1 MMMSRNDARVG
12 AAAPLAIAVAAPVLT
27 SAAGWLTYRLGSTTD
42 WSRWTPS
49 DAAAVGIG
57 VLATVAGLRF
67 VTDVASAWRALRR
80 GRPVPA
86 RTGRLAAAAAGSLLA
101 LLAGTGAATASTE
114 TPPVGWLPVEHTAPS
129 PSPSASAWTTPLG
142 SGPPEALRAPAGT
155 PPSPGATPTSSVPS
169 GPSVPPPTRTSTSTS
184 TGDATQVHV
193 VVAGDSLW
201 RITAA
206 LLGDGP
212 SDARIAEAWPDL
224 YRANRA
230 AIGDDPGMISVGM
243 RLEVPPTLGGG
254 R

>member
-12 AAAPLAIAVAAPVLT
+12 AAAPLAIAVAAPALT
-27 SAAGWLTYRLGSTTD
+27 SATGWMTYRLGSTTD
-42 WSRWTPS
+42 WSRWTAAE
-49 DAAAVGIG
+49 AAAVGIG
-57 VLATVAGLRF
+57 VLATVVGLRF
-67 VTDVASAWRALRR
+67 LIDLASAWRALRH

-86 RTGRLAAAAAGSLLA
+86 RTGRLAAAVAGSLLA

-114 TPPVGWLPVEHTAPS
+114 TPPVGWLPVEHAAPS

-155 PPSPGATPTSSVPS
+155 PPSPGATPTSAAPP
-169 GPSVPPPTRTSTSTS
+169 GPSVVPPASISTS
-184 TGDATQVHV
+184 TGLAAQVHV

-201 RITAA
+201 RITAE
-206 LLGDGP
+206 LLGDDP

-230 AIGDDPGMISVGM
+230 AIGDDPGLITVGM
-243 RLEVPPTLGGG
+243 RLEVPPTLGGT